1 MGRVILDGRMS
12 GTSTGKYVDKLI
24 EYLQK
29 IDNVNSYIIL
39 AKSHRVNEIHLTNKN
54 FKIVECNTKEF
65 SLKEQASLYRQIKS
79 LKPDLVHFPMVQHP
93 IFYTGKKVVG
103 MLDLTALRFRNTSK
117 NLFIFWCKQRI
128 YWIVNYVAAK
138 RANAVIT
145 ISEYVKKDTIS
156 HFGADSN
163 KISVT
168 YNAAD
173 KITEPANEI
182 NGLAGKEFIMYVG
195 RHQPHKNLNRL
206 VEAHQKLLQKNP
218 ELILAIAGKKDS
230 TTEILE
236 KYISGKGYK
245 NIIFAGFVSE
255 GELRWMYENC
265 EAYIFPSLSEGFGL
279 PGLEAMVHGA
289 PVVSSSA
296 TCLPEIYGDAAHY
309 FDPLDTED
317 MVQKIEDVIANEDL
331 RKTLIEK
338 GKAQAAGYSWKKMAE
353 QTLAVY
359 EKVLKS

>member
-1 MGRVILDGRMS
+1 M
-12 GTSTGKYVDKLI
+12 
-24 EYLQK
+24 
-29 IDNVNSYIIL
+29 
-39 AKSHRVNEIHLTNKN
+39 
-54 FKIVECNTKEF
+54 
-65 SLKEQASLYRQIKS
+65 
-79 LKPDLVHFPMVQHP
+79 
-93 IFYTGKKVVG
+93 
-103 MLDLTALRFRNTSK
+103 
-117 NLFIFWCKQRI
+117 
-128 YWIVNYVAAK
+128 
-138 RANAVIT
+138 
-145 ISEYVKKDTIS
+145 
-156 HFGADSN
+156 
-163 KISVT
+163 
-168 YNAAD
+168 
-173 KITEPANEI
+173 
-182 NGLAGKEFIMYVG
+182 
-195 RHQPHKNLNRL
+195 
-206 VEAHQKLLQKNP
+206 QKNP

-265 EAYIFPSLSEGFGL
+265 AAYIFPSLSEGFGL

>member
-1 MGRVILDGRMS
+1 MKIIIDARES
-12 GTSTGKYVDKLI
+12 GTSTGRYIDKLL
-24 EYLQK
+24 EYLQE
-29 IDNVNSYIIL
+29 IDKTNEYHL
-39 AKSHRVNEIHLTNKN
+39 LLKSNRLEVYRNATDN
-54 FKIVECNTKEF
+54 FHTVECNVKEF
-65 SLKEQASLYRQIKS
+65 TFAEQTKMLWQIIKLRPS
-79 LKPDLVHFPMVQHP
+79 LVHFPLVQHP
-93 IFYTGKKVVG
+93 VLYFGKSVVG
-103 MLDLTALRFRNTSK
+103 MLDLTTLRFKNPSK
-117 NLFIFWCKQRI
+117 NSLIFWLKQRV
-128 YWIVNYVAAK
+128 YWLVNYIASRK
-138 RANAVIT
+138 ANKIIT
-145 ISEYVKKDTIS
+145 ISEFVKDDITKN
-156 HFGADSN
+156 FKVN
-163 KISVT
+163 PVKIVVT

-173 KITEPANEI
+173 KIVERPELVQE
-182 NGLAGKEFIMYVG
+182 LAGQNYIMYVG
-195 RHQPHKNLNRL
+195 RHQPHKNLDRL
-206 VEAHQKLLQKNP
+206 IEAHQILLQKNP

-265 EAYIFPSLSEGFGL
+265 AAYIFPSLSEGFGL